1 MTTLGDRG
9 VDGQR
14 IFQFST
20 VSGDIYSTGGGNL
33 PGNYIFSKQP
43 NCDVT
48 LKHSVKY
55 DDGSQSQSYENIK
68 QFQPATYIYND
79 DPRERVRRGVI
90 AQDVMKI
97 DSEYVKLVPATPKF
111 DGEGNRVD
119 ADDTLALDN
128 NVIMLDTALALN
140 YVIKQLEKTQKEL
153 NELKK
158 KFS

>member
-9 VDGQR
+9 VAGQR

-43 NCDVT
+43 TCDVT
-48 LKHSVKY
+48 LKHSVQY
-55 DDGSQSQSYENIK
+55 DDGSQSYENIK
-68 QFQPATYIYND
+68 QLQPATYIYND

-97 DSEYVKLVPATPKF
+97 DSEYV
-111 DGEGNRVD
+111 
-119 ADDTLALDN
+119 
-128 NVIMLDTALALN
+128 
-140 YVIKQLEKTQKEL
+140 
-153 NELKK
+153 
-158 KFS
+158 